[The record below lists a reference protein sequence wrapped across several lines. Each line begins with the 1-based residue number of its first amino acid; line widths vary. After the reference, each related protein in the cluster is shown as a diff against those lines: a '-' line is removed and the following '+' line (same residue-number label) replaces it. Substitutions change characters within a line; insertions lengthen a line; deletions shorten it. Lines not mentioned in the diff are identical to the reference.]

1 MWINPNYLYFDEGE
15 ASRTTATAMVK
26 KSTQFLGC
34 FPSAVN
40 KTKVLFEPTTI
51 DETKFDVV
59 ELTHSQ
65 GGHKEV
71 MRAIAAAVSDPRGK
85 FIDVANVRTGVF
97 WPCPKAPANTT
108 NLAAATEAARLIAI
122 SDCEVTITQ

>member
-15 ASRTTATAMVK
+15 SDYATATAMVK

-34 FPSAVN
+34 FPSAAN

-65 GGHKEV
+65 GVTKKLCEQSLLLWLTQEV
-71 MRAIAAAVSDPRGK
+71 NSLM
-85 FIDVANVRTGVF
+85 
-97 WPCPKAPANTT
+97 
-108 NLAAATEAARLIAI
+108 
-122 SDCEVTITQ
+122 